1 MKLRLPHLLTVTF
14 LSFFVYHAAFAGQ
27 DDAVDIIQTIQIDSI
42 SLNSSAEDIEA
53 YINTKPSLTCK
64 RVDAPERK
72 SKIPSRPSKPR
83 HQSWNCSYAHK
94 TLSEMLNIQMSGG
107 VITYLYHT
115 TGYENAQDFEKT
127 KSYIRGIH
135 KKIEAAGLTSDQT
148 NSQNFMTYKENDGKG
163 GSAPSFSQHLNAKRV
178 VLCDD
183 LPLSFLVSVNA
194 NTLPSQDI
202 YRAGIKIER
211 SSRPLAC
218 ENINTD
224 EKALNDA
231 LNNWKK

>member
-1 MKLRLPHLLTVTF
+1 MKLGLPHLLTVTF

-27 DDAVDIIQTIQIDSI
+27 DDAVDIIQTIQIDGI

-53 YINTKPSLTCK
+53 FIKTRPSLACE
-64 RVDAPERK
+64 RVD
-72 SKIPSRPSKPR
+72 IPKREHRLASRPPTPR
-83 HQSWNCSYAHK
+83 YQSWKCSYAHK
-94 TLSEMLNIQMSGG
+94 TLSEILNIQMSGG
-107 VITYLYHT
+107 VITHLWHE

-127 KSYIRGIH
+127 KSYIRGLH

-148 NSQNFMTYKENDGKG
+148 NSQNYMTYKENDGKG

-178 VLCDD
+178 VLCDN

-194 NTLPSQDI
+194 NTLPSQDV

-211 SSRPLAC
+211 SSRPLTC

-224 EKALNDA
+224 EKALEDA
-231 LNNWKK
+231 LDNAWK